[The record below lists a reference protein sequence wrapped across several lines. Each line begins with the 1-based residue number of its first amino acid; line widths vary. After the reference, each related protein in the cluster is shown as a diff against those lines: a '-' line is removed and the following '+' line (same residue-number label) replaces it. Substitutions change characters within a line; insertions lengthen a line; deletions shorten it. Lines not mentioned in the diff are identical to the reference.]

1 MKPQTRSNEA
11 GWVLLEAV
19 LLGMIVLGSAAAIG
33 IFARTA
39 LLEEH
44 AAARMEAALLARA
57 RFSMMEADLDQ
68 GIPPPVSLTLTSNG
82 RVYRVE
88 TTVVRR
94 DDFYAVSLRL
104 SWQILGREEQAN
116 FVRRLRQ
123 HVHAESTP

>member
-11 GWVLLEAV
+11 GWVLLEAI
-19 LLGMIVLGSAAAIG
+19 LLGMIVLGTAAAIG

-68 GIPPPVSLTLTSNG
+68 GIPPPSVSTEITSNE
-82 RVYRVE
+82 RTYQIE
-88 TTVVRR
+88 TTVLRR
-94 DDFYAVSLRL
+94 DDFYDVYLRL
-104 SWQILGREEQAN
+104 SWQILGREEQAE
-116 FVRRLRQ
+116 FVRRLRH
-123 HVHAESTP
+123 HVHAETP